1 MSSFTFRCLIRCSLC
16 VCVCVCVCTVL
27 RECSNFI
34 LLHVAVQFSQHHSL
48 KILKSFYG
56 WIIIAIVWIYQV
68 YLFILDV
75 HFDCFHILAIMNSTA
90 MNICVRFFLC
100 GYMC

>member
-1 MSSFTFRCLIRCSLC
+1 M
-16 VCVCVCVCTVL
+16 CVCVCVCTVL

-34 LLHVAVQFSQHHSL
+34 LLHVAVQFSQHYSL